1 VGCEEGEV
9 PRQIHR
15 TRLLAATR
23 LSSQLPTLLFKRT
36 QTHGRWKANTER
48 KGIKKKERERIK
60 KRRFQVKIKFGWA
73 LEDRQLC
80 CKVQE

>member
-1 VGCEEGEV
+1 MNVGRVGGLYESGLEQGLIPLLPPFPREV
-9 PRQIHR
+9 RIGKEAGRGGGGPRQIHR

-48 KGIKKKERERIK
+48 KGS
-60 KRRFQVKIKFGWA
+60 
-73 LEDRQLC
+73 
-80 CKVQE
+80 